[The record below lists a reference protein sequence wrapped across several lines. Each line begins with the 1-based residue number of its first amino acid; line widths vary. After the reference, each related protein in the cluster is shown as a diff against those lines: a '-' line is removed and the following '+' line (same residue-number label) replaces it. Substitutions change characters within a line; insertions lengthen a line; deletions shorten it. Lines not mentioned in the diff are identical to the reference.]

1 MGLSR
6 KLLPFLVVL
15 AWIILTLV
23 AIPMAGK
30 LSSVAG
36 DSNTVEL
43 PRGSEATRVAG
54 LSFPGSAL
62 ESGVLI
68 YVRPGGLIPA
78 DRAKV
83 AADSAALMPFVA
95 AAPAAPRASADG
107 AALAVGFQLKPGA
120 DAAAVRDIARAGA
133 PPGLQVKFS
142 GTAAASLDAAD
153 ASDRIAKIVMLVTV
167 LIVVVLLLITY
178 RSPVLWILPLVG
190 VGVAYIVS
198 DAVMYLLGRYLDVTV
213 STGNAAVV
221 TVLVFGVGTD
231 YALLLL
237 ARYRDELRRTA
248 DRRTAMAVALRG
260 AAPAIAASAATVSLG
275 LLCLLAATMGFNH
288 TLGPAGAVA
297 VLCAFAVMVT
307 LLPALLVILGRWV
320 FWPRIPRPGATPRL
334 WLRIGKIVSGRPR
347 LVWVA
352 SAVVLGV
359 LSLGTLGMKTGLDD
373 ANRFSGTPESVAGQQ
388 LLAAHFGSGGSD
400 PVVVVASV
408 ASTDQVTAALRAVPG
423 VVSIAPAVV
432 SGDLSR
438 LDVTTV
444 SPAPLAAIRAAV
456 SGAHALVGGSAAV
469 DEAVAIAQEHDRNV
483 VIPLVLLVVFA
494 VLVLLLRALVAPVL
508 LMATVVVSYFAAL
521 GVGWFTFQHVFGFA
535 AMDVQ
540 VMLIG
545 FLFLVAL
552 GVDYNIFLVSRIRQ
566 EARRHGH
573 REGVLRG
580 LAVTGGVISSA
591 GIVLA
596 ATFAVLLLA
605 PYVAFVE
612 IGFVV
617 AVGVL
622 IDTLL
627 VRSVLVPA
635 LALDVGSRFWWPSA
649 PVASGV
655 PVVSAGPT
663 VPVDPEP
670 AGQAHRR

>member
-6 KLLPFLVVL
+6 KLLPLVVV
-15 AWIILTLV
+15 AVWLTLTLLT
-23 AIPMAGK
+23 IPLAGK

-36 DSNTVEL
+36 DSDTVEL
-43 PRGSEATRVAG
+43 PRGSEATQVAG
-54 LSFPGSAL
+54 LSFPDSAL
-62 ESGVLI
+62 ETGIFV
-68 YVRPGGLIPA
+68 YVRASGLIPA

-83 AADSAALMPFVA
+83 AADRAALAPFAA
-95 AAPAAPRASADG
+95 AAPASPRPSADG
-107 AALAVGFQLKPGA
+107 SAIALSFQLRPSA
-120 DAAAVRDIARAGA
+120 DATAVRDIARAGA
-133 PPGLQVKFS
+133 PPGLQIKFS

-167 LIVVVLLLITY
+167 LVVAVLLLITY
-178 RSPVLWILPLVG
+178 RSPVLWLLPLVG
-190 VGVAYIVS
+190 VAVAYIVS
-198 DAVMYLLGRYLDVTV
+198 DAVMYLLGRYFDVTV

-237 ARYRDELRRTA
+237 ARYRDELRRTV
-248 DRRTAMAVALRG
+248 DRRTAMGAALRG
-260 AAPAIAASAATVSLG
+260 AVPAIAASAATVSLG
-275 LLCLLAATMGFNH
+275 LLCLLAADMGFNY

-320 FWPRIPRPGATPRL
+320 FWPLIPRPGVAHRRDRL
-334 WLRIGKIVSGRPR
+334 WSRIGKVVSGRPR

-359 LSLGTLGMKTGLDD
+359 LALGTLGMKTGLDD

-400 PVVVVASV
+400 PVVVVTSV
-408 ASTDQVTAALRAVPG
+408 RSAGQVTAALRAVPG

-432 SGDLSR
+432 SGDLAR
-438 LDVTTV
+438 LDATTT
-444 SPAPLAAIRAAV
+444 SPAPLSAIRAAV
-456 SGAHALVGGSAAV
+456 SGQHALVGGAAAV
-469 DEAVAIAQEHDRNV
+469 DEAVTAVQAHDRKV
-483 VIPLVLLVVFA
+483 VIPLVLLVVFL
-494 VLVLLLRALVAPVL
+494 VLVLLVRALVAPVL
-508 LMATVVVSYFAAL
+508 LMVTVVASYFAAL
-521 GVGWFTFQHVFGFA
+521 GVGWFAFQHVFGFA

-566 EARRHGH
+566 EVRRHGH

-605 PYVAFVE
+605 PYVAFIE
-612 IGFVV
+612 IGFVI

-635 LALDVGSRFWWPSA
+635 LALDVGRPFWWPSA
-649 PVASGV
+649 PSAPAPPVLPVTPACADV
-655 PVVSAGPT
+655 PV
-663 VPVDPEP
+663 
-670 AGQAHRR
+670 